1 MLSMDELYRAHANMI
16 YRYLLAL
23 SGDVHTA
30 EELTQETFYQAV
42 RCIDR
47 YDGSCKE
54 TTWLCAI
61 AKNLYQA
68 WQRKHWRETEVLE
81 DSLPSDKTP
90 ESDVL
95 HRLEYLELLQQ
106 IHTLEEPGREVLYLR
121 LFGQLFFR
129 EIGEVLHKS
138 ENWARVT
145 FYRGKEKLKKELNRN
160 D

>member
-23 SGDVHTA
+23 SGDAHTA

-42 RCIDR
+42 RCLDR

-68 WQRKHWRETEVLE
+68 WQRRHWRETEV
-81 DSLPSDKTP
+81 P
-90 ESDVL
+90 E
-95 HRLEYLELLQQ
+95 
-106 IHTLEEPGREVLYLR
+106 G
-121 LFGQLFFR
+121 
-129 EIGEVLHKS
+129 KS
-138 ENWARVT
+138 PV
-145 FYRGKEKLKKELNRN
+145 
-160 D
+160 

>member
-121 LFGQLFFR
+121 LFGQLSFR

-145 FYRGKEKLKKELNRN
+145 FSRGKEKLKKELNRN

>member
-42 RCIDR
+42 RCLDR

-95 HRLEYLELLQQ
+95 RRLEYLELLRQ

-121 LFGQLFFR
+121 LFGQLSFR

>member
-106 IHTLEEPGREVLYLR
+106 IHTLEESGREVLYLR
-121 LFGQLFFR
+121 LFGQLSFR

>member
-16 YRYLLAL
+16 YRYLLAQTRSADL
-23 SGDVHTA
+23 A

-121 LFGQLFFR
+121 LFGQLSFR

>member
-54 TTWLCAI
+54 TTWLYAI

-81 DSLPSDKTP
+81 DSLSSDKTP

-95 HRLEYLELLQQ
+95 HRLEYLELLRQ

-121 LFGQLFFR
+121 LFGQLSFR

>member
-23 SGDVHTA
+23 SGDAHTA

-42 RCIDR
+42 RCLDR

-68 WQRKHWRETEVLE
+68 WQRRHWRETEVLE
-81 DSLPSDKTP
+81 EGLLSDQSP

-95 HRLEYLELLQQ
+95 RRLEYLELLQQ
-106 IHTLEEPGREVLYLR
+106 IHTMEEPGREVLYLR
-121 LFGQLFFR
+121 LFGQLSFR
-129 EIGEVLHKS
+129 EIGEVLRKS

>member
-42 RCIDR
+42 RCIER

-81 DSLPSDKTP
+81 DSFPSDKTP

-121 LFGQLFFR
+121 LFGQLSFR